1 MDTIGVLDRR
11 RKRLFDSNVLSV
23 QLYHESRAATVA
35 AGKNNRT
42 GPGGNRMVG
51 SVERKK
57 SAYFARAAA
66 IFSLATALAL
76 GAWVFVAARADLAQG
91 LALRRG
97 SAAFYATH
105 GGEVSLSAMRSGEE
119 VWGFVEWP
127 ERGFYGFFE
136 GRRERDGEY
145 YAGVRAPGAAARLI
159 FSPPR
164 LFRGARLRIEGPA
177 GLGGSFAL
185 ARTAFPA
192 LRVETFAG
200 RLDGGAQPLSPLP
213 RLFSPLS
220 PSDGAGDG
228 GVSAFHADLL
238 DGSRAGRAPAIE
250 SAIESALARLFRR
263 GMGARAYAADLWR
276 GFRAARALPQGPKTW
291 PGSLVERQYL
301 ITALPSAFSSASERY
316 VFDGGAH
323 GNTVMLAASFDPAS
337 GAALESG
344 ALFTPGS
351 EAALGEKITAEALR
365 LLAPPGGRLTGAGFF
380 EDRVAPSADFFAC
393 RSGVGFHYGRYALA
407 PYSFG
412 DYTFVVP
419 WAELAG
425 LLKDP
430 ARWAAK

>member
-1 MDTIGVLDRR
+1 M
-11 RKRLFDSNVLSV
+11 
-23 QLYHESRAATVA
+23 
-35 AGKNNRT
+35 AG
-42 GPGGNRMVG
+42 GM
-51 SVERKK
+51 ERKK

-66 IFSLATALAL
+66 IFSMAVALAL
-76 GAWVFVAARADLAQG
+76 GAWVFVAARADLVRG

-97 SAAFYATH
+97 SAAFYAAL
-105 GGEVSLSAMRSGEE
+105 GGGVSLSAMRSGEE

-127 ERGFYGFFE
+127 ERGFYGFFD
-136 GRRERDGEY
+136 GKRERDGEY

-185 ARTAFPA
+185 ARTAVPP
-192 LRVETFAG
+192 LRVATFAG
-200 RLDGGAQPLSPLP
+200 RLDGGARPLSPLP

-238 DGSRAGRAPAIE
+238 DGSRAGRAL
-250 SAIESALARLFRR
+250 AIESALARFFRR
-263 GMGARAYAADLWR
+263 GMGARAYALDLWR
-276 GFRAARALPQGPKTW
+276 GFREARALPQGPKTW
-291 PGSLVERQYL
+291 PASLVERQYL
-301 ITALPSAFSSASERY
+301 IAALPAAFSAASERY

-344 ALFTPGS
+344 DLFTPGS
-351 EAALGEKITAEALR
+351 EAVLGEKITAEALR
-365 LLAPPGGRLTGAGFF
+365 LLAPTSGKLTGAGFF
-380 EDRVAPSADFFAC
+380 EDRIAPSAEFFVC
-393 RSGVGFHYGRYALA
+393 RGGVGFHYDRYALA

-419 WAELAG
+419 WVELGG
-425 LLKDP
+425 LLKEP
-430 ARWAAK
+430 ERWLAR